1 MKLTAR
7 LSASLKKNFQIN
19 TITKATTHKQ
29 PIDITELN
37 KMRDMLRN
45 TTETLQ
51 NPYIREG
58 NVRGKNLPPE
68 RPLVSEMIEY
78 RSRDGSEPTQY
89 MKTHRW
95 PKGVLTHGGAYAS
108 LINIRKNKGPSGL
121 NTDIYRHNPLKVSE
135 II

>member
-1 MKLTAR
+1 
-7 LSASLKKNFQIN
+7 
-19 TITKATTHKQ
+19 
-29 PIDITELN
+29 
-37 KMRDMLRN
+37 MRDMLRN

-51 NPYIREG
+51 KPCIREG
-58 NVRGKNLPPE
+58 NVRGKNLSPE

-108 LINIRKNKGPSGL
+108 LINIKKNKGPSGL
-121 NTDIYRHNPLKVSE
+121 NIDFYPGKLFKVSE

>member
-1 MKLTAR
+1 M
-7 LSASLKKNFQIN
+7 LKPY
-19 TITKATTHKQ
+19 TITKATTQHR

-37 KMRDMLRN
+37 NMRDMLRN
-45 TTETLQ
+45 TTEYTQ
-51 NPYIREG
+51 NPYIRE
-58 NVRGKNLPPE
+58 NVRGKNLSPE

-108 LINIRKNKGPSGL
+108 LINIKKNKGPSGL
-121 NTDIYRHNPLKVSE
+121 NIDFYPGKLFKVSE